1 MDTKNKIQ
9 QQHYPTMTV
18 TTTLRFL
25 SFLVLLSLI
34 ITLAVGNQDDTEDA
48 ITCGSAI
55 KLTHVESSSAST
67 TNESFLLNSEN
78 KNLGSG
84 SGQQIVT
91 AVANQPTSLNALWT
105 IRGPND
111 NEQRVDGA
119 ACKEGTATPIKCNDI
134 LRLTHLETQ
143 VNLHSHNVS
152 SHSLLMD
159 GYLYLKN

>member
-1 MDTKNKIQ
+1 
-9 QQHYPTMTV
+9 MTV

-25 SFLVLLSLI
+25 SFLVLLSSI
-34 ITLAVGNQDDTEDA
+34 ITLAAGNDDTEDA

-67 TNESFLLNSEN
+67 TNESFLLNSES

-91 AVANQPTSLNALWT
+91 AVAGQPTSLNALWW

-111 NEQRVDGA
+111 TEQRAGGA

-134 LRLTHLETQ
+134 IRLTHLQTQ

-152 SHSLLMD
+152 SH
-159 GYLYLKN
+159 Y